1 MEDGRWKLEVGSW
14 ELASFRFE
22 EVELLLKELSE
33 AFGVSGCEDEVRRLI
48 IEAIKDH
55 VDEYRV
61 DSIGN
66 LIALKKGTGESE
78 LKVMLAAHMDEV
90 GLMITHIEK
99 DGSLRFRP
107 VGGIDDR
114 ILLSKVVL
122 IGKDRLRGVIGV
134 KPIHLL
140 KKEERKQVVKVDQM
154 AIDIGAKNQE
164 EAEKAVKIGDY
175 AIFATDF
182 CPLTED
188 GLRTVK
194 GKAFDDRAGC
204 AVLIELLK
212 ERYPFDLY
220 PVFTVQ
226 EEVGLRG
233 ARVAAYAIE
242 PDVALALEGTICDDM
257 PKKKDVSPTTE
268 LGAGPAITLMDRSFI
283 ADRGLVKLLV
293 ETAEEQGTP
302 YQFKQPGVG
311 GTDAGAIHLAKEGV
325 PSATV
330 SVPCRYIHSPACL
343 LSLTDLENT
352 VKLMTKALPK
362 VRDLTLK
369 GV

>member
-1 MEDGRWKLEVGSW
+1 LI
-14 ELASFRFE
+14 
-22 EVELLLKELSE
+22 LKELSE
-33 AFGVSGCEDEVRRLI
+33 AFGVSGCEDGVRQVI

-55 VDEYRV
+55 VDDYHV
-61 DSIGN
+61 DALGN
-66 LIALKKGTGESE
+66 LITVKKGYQPSAISHQP
-78 LKVMLAAHMDEV
+78 KVMVAAHMDEV
-90 GLMITHIEK
+90 GLMITHIEEE
-99 DGSLRFRP
+99 GGAIRFRP

-122 IGKDRLRGVIGV
+122 IGKDRLAGVIGV
-134 KPIHLL
+134 KPTHLL
-140 KKEERKQVVKVDQM
+140 KEKERKQVVKVDQM
-154 AIDIGAKNQE
+154 AIDIGTKGKE
-164 EAEKAVKIGDY
+164 EAEKAAKIGDY
-175 AIFATDF
+175 AFFATEF
-182 CPLTED
+182 CQLTED

-204 AVLIELLK
+204 AVLIEVLK
-212 ERYPFDLY
+212 GRYPFDLY

-233 ARVAAYAIE
+233 TRVAAYAIE
-242 PDVALALEGTICDDM
+242 PDVAFVLEGTICDDM
-257 PKKKDVSPTTE
+257 PKKKDVSPSTE
-268 LGAGPAITLMDRSFI
+268 LGAGPAITIMDRSFI

-293 ETAEEQGTP
+293 ETAEELDIP

-343 LSLTDLENT
+343 LSLEDLENT
-352 VKLMTKALPK
+352 VRLMKAALSKLPGKL
-362 VRDLTLK
+362 VDW
-369 GV
+369 

>member
-1 MEDGRWKLEVGSW
+1 M
-14 ELASFRFE
+14 
-22 EVELLLKELSE
+22 LLKELSE
-33 AFGVSGCEDEVRRLI
+33 AFGVSGCEDEVREII

-61 DSIGN
+61 DSMGN
-66 LIALKKGTGESE
+66 LIALKRGMGESE
-78 LKVMLAAHMDEV
+78 LKVMVAAHTDEV
-90 GLMITHIEK
+90 GLMITHIDEET
-99 DGSLRFRP
+99 GALRFRP

-122 IGKDRLRGVIGV
+122 IGQDRLPGVIGV

-140 KKEERKQVVKVDQM
+140 EEEELRRVVKVNQM

-182 CPLTED
+182 RQLTED

-204 AVLIELLK
+204 AVLIEVLK

-233 ARVAAYAIE
+233 ARVAAYAVE
-242 PDVALALEGTICDDM
+242 PDVAFVLEGTICDDM
-257 PKKKDVSPTTE
+257 PKKKDVSPTTQ
-268 LGAGPAITLMDRSFI
+268 LGDGPAITIMDRSFV

-293 ETAEEQGTP
+293 ETAEELSIP
-302 YQFKQPGVG
+302 YQFKQPGLG
-311 GTDAGAIHLAKEGV
+311 GTDAGAIHLAKEGI
-325 PSATV
+325 PSVTV
-330 SVPCRYIHSPACL
+330 SVPCRYIHSPVCL
-343 LSLTDLENT
+343 LSLEDFENA
-352 VKLMTKALPK
+352 VQLMTAALGRLPSK
-362 VRDLTLK
+362 KEVA
-369 GV
+369 